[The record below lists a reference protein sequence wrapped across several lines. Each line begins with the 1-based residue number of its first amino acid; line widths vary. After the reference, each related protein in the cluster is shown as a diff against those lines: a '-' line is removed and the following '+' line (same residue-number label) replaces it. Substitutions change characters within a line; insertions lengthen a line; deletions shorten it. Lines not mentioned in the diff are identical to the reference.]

1 MTPPDS
7 EQQEF
12 VREFVQEVRELL
24 EGLEPDILTMEQ
36 VCLGDNVDEDEKREL
51 INSIFRLFHS
61 IKGAAGFLKFDHIQA
76 TAHSAENLLDKIR
89 IGELTLMP
97 EHVDLFCLGC
107 DFLKEA
113 LDHVDE
119 FFEDMSLEEQALETK
134 VKLDAALEY
143 PLSASASDA
152 GDVGGNPPAINLD
165 APPEERPDLEM
176 VGRFS
181 EECLELITSVEGSLI
196 RVAEKNGDLDA
207 YIRSVVRGLRTL
219 KSNCDFMGYRDLEK
233 LSYYMQTV
241 SESLRD
247 GVCLTPDTAPDS
259 LLKFIGMA
267 KEVIVDISQGK
278 SGSIDGLGIYLDM
291 LSDFLPANMRLGID
305 NKPSEPERLGDIL
318 VAQGAV
324 GKEDIEKA
332 LGIQQKPIG
341 EILVETGVAT
351 PEQVDAALVKQ
362 EEVKKQKKARK
373 RNGAATQQD
382 IRVNLGKLDALID
395 LIGEMVIAENMLIN
409 SPDLDGLELE
419 NFTKASQHMT
429 KLVRDL
435 QEMAM
440 TIRMIPVAGLFRRM
454 IRLVHDLSRKSG
466 KKVDLQLSGEETEVD
481 KTVIEII
488 TDPLVHILRN
498 SMDHGL
504 ELAEERT
511 ANHKDEMGV
520 VRLSAA
526 HEEGAIVI
534 SIADDGRGLNRKK
547 IRAKAVQ
554 NGMYSEEEAAAL
566 SDSEVYQLIFAPG
579 FSTADKVTD
588 ISGRGVGMDVV
599 RQNLIK
605 IRGEVEVESTP
616 GVGSTITLR
625 IPLTLAIIEGMM
637 VRTGKSKYIL
647 PILSIRESF
656 QPTSSMIT
664 ISPDGQEVVKVRS
677 HLMPVYR
684 LHALHG
690 IAPDATRLEDG
701 ILIVLDAGRRVCLF
715 VDQILGQQQTV
726 IKGLSK
732 YISEHGNVGGVSGC
746 TILGNGD
753 VCLILDVQKIIDIS
767 QVDKND
773 CGAKSYLVEAE
784 GEGIV

>member
-1 MTPPDS
+1 MSPDIDS

-36 VCLGDNVDEDEKREL
+36 VCLGDDVDDDEKKEL

-61 IKGAAGFLKFDHIQA
+61 IKGAAGFLKFDYIQA

-89 IGELTLMP
+89 TGELTLIP
-97 EHVDLFCLGC
+97 DHVDLFCMGC

-119 FFEDMSLEEQALETK
+119 YFEDESLEEQAVEAK
-134 VKLDAALEY
+134 GKLDAALDFSSSAEVSPTIDPDE
-143 PLSASASDA
+143 PLMDI
-152 GDVGGNPPAINLD
+152 DLD
-165 APPEERPDLEM
+165 ESVKEKADDEMIERFVAECRELVLAAENSLVSYAEKKGDLEAH
-176 VGRFS
+176 
-181 EECLELITSVEGSLI
+181 I
-196 RVAEKNGDLDA
+196 GDLFRD
-207 YIRSVVRGLRTL
+207 LHTL
-219 KSNCDFMGYRDLEK
+219 KSNCGFMGYGDLEQ
-233 LSYYMQTV
+233 LCHRMEAVT
-241 SESLRD
+241 ESLRD
-247 GVCLTPDTAPDS
+247 GECLSPDAAPDS
-259 LLKFIGMA
+259 LLTFVDMA
-267 KEVIVDISQGK
+267 KDSIEDISQGG
-278 SGSIDGLGIYLDM
+278 SGAVDGLEIYLDM
-291 LSDFLPANMRLGID
+291 LTDFLPKSMRDFPEQKIE
-305 NKPSEPERLGDIL
+305 EPERLGDIL
-318 VAQGAV
+318 VAEGAV
-324 GKEDIEKA
+324 AEEDIEKA
-332 LGIQQKPIG
+332 RAVQQKPIG
-341 EILVETGVAT
+341 EILIETGAAS
-351 PEQVDAALVKQ
+351 PEQVVAALAKQDKVRKKKKNKKVK
-362 EEVKKQKKARK
+362 
-373 RNGAATQQD
+373 GPATQQD
-382 IRVNLGKLDALID
+382 IRVNLKKLDSLID

-440 TIRMIPVAGLFRRM
+440 TIRMIPVVGLFRRM

-504 ELAEERT
+504 ETVEERK
-511 ANHKDEMGV
+511 ACHKDETGV
-520 VRLSAA
+520 VRLAAA
-526 HEEGAIVI
+526 HEEGSIVI
-534 SIADDGRGLNRKK
+534 SISDDGRGLNQEK

-554 NGMYSEEEAAAL
+554 NGMYTEEEAAAL

-579 FSTADKVTD
+579 FSTAEKVTD

-605 IRGEVEVESTP
+605 IRGEVEVDSTP

-637 VRTGKSKYIL
+637 VRTGNSKYIL

-656 QPTSSMIT
+656 QPTPSMIT
-664 ISPDGQEVVKVRS
+664 MSPDGQEVVKVRNR
-677 HLMPVYR
+677 LLPVYR
-684 LHALHG
+684 LHVLHQVK
-690 IAPDATRLEDG
+690 PDSLQLEDG

-732 YISEHGNVGGVSGC
+732 YISKHGDVGGVSGC
-746 TILGNGD
+746 TILGNGE
-753 VCLILDVQKIIDIS
+753 VCLILDVQKIIDIAG
-767 QVDKND
+767 VDKGQAESAPRLDD
-773 CGAKSYLVEAE
+773 C
-784 GEGIV
+784 IVD

>member
-1 MTPPDS
+1 MSPEIDA

-12 VREFVQEVRELL
+12 VQEFVQEVRELL

-36 VCLGDNVDEDEKREL
+36 VCLGDDVDEEEKKEL

-89 IGELTLMP
+89 TGELTLLP
-97 EHVDLFCLGC
+97 AHVDLFCMGC

-119 FFEDMSLEEQALETK
+119 YFEDGSLEEQAHVAK
-134 VKLDAALEY
+134 VKLDAALDTEVVARNV
-143 PLSASASDA
+143 PIDLDDGIQSD
-152 GDVGGNPPAINLD
+152 DE
-165 APPEERPDLEM
+165 PEPEMIER
-176 VGRFS
+176 FI
-181 EECLELITSVEGSLI
+181 EECLEISSGVEASL
-196 RVAEKNGDLDA
+196 VSFAEKTGDPETHIGDLF
-207 YIRSVVRGLRTL
+207 RGLHTL
-219 KSNCDFMGYRDLEK
+219 KSNCGFMGYGDLEK
-233 LSYYMQTV
+233 LCHRMEAVT
-241 SESLRD
+241 EALRD
-247 GVCLTPDTAPDS
+247 GKCLSLDAAPDS
-259 LLKFIGMA
+259 LLTF
-267 KEVIVDISQGK
+267 VDMVKDTIEGIARGEK
-278 SGSIDGLGIYLDM
+278 GSIDGLEIYLDM
-291 LSDFLPANMRLGID
+291 LTDYLPADMQNFEEQSDEDL
-305 NKPSEPERLGDIL
+305 ERLGEIL

-324 GKEDIEKA
+324 NEQDIEKA
-332 LGIQQKPIG
+332 RAIQQKPIG
-341 EILVETGVAT
+341 EILVEKGAT
-351 PEQVDAALVKQ
+351 SSEQIEAALVTQ
-362 EEVKKQKKARK
+362 EKVKKKKKLKGTVTQK
-373 RNGAATQQD
+373 D

-504 ELAEERT
+504 ESVDERK
-511 ANHKDEMGV
+511 ASLKDETGV

-526 HEEGAIVI
+526 HEEGSIVI
-534 SIADDGRGLNRKK
+534 SISDDGRGLNKDK
-547 IRAKAVQ
+547 ICSKAVAS
-554 NGMYSEEEAAAL
+554 GMYTEEEAENL

-579 FSTADKVTD
+579 FSTAEKVTD

-599 RQNLIK
+599 RQNLMK
-605 IRGEVEVESTP
+605 IRGEVEVDSTP

-637 VRTGKSKYIL
+637 VRTGNSKYIL

-656 QPTSSMIT
+656 QPTPSMIT

-677 HLMPVYR
+677 RLMPVYR
-684 LHALHG
+684 LHQLHNV
-690 IAPDATRLEDG
+690 APDSTKLEEG
-701 ILIVLDAGRRVCLF
+701 ILIVLDAGQRVCLF

-732 YISEHGNVGGVSGC
+732 YISKHGNVGGVSGC
-746 TILGNGD
+746 TILGNGE
-753 VCLILDVQKIIDIS
+753 VCLILDVQKIVDIS
-767 QVDKND
+767 SVDGVSD
-773 CGAKSYLVEAE
+773 VDDTDIVSHLVEVA
-784 GEGIV
+784 